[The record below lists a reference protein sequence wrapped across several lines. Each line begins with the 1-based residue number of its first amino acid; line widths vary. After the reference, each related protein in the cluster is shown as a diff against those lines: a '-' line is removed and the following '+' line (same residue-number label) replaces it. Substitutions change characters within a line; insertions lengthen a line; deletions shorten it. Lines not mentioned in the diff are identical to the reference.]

1 MTMTD
6 TLVPFAE
13 AVRRYEPLIGLETH
27 VELGTR
33 TKMFCGCTTTFGAE
47 PNSQVCPVCL
57 GLPGSLPVV
66 NRIAIEYTIRI
77 GLALNC
83 SIATWCRFARKN
95 YFYPDMPKN
104 FQISQYDEPLCTDG
118 YLDVAVEDKT
128 VRVGIER
135 VHLEEDT
142 GKSLHVGGATGR
154 IHGAEYSLVDYNRA
168 GIPLVEIVTKPIE
181 GTDADAP
188 VAARAYVTELR
199 DLLRSLAVSDVRMEE
214 GSLRCDVNTSLAP
227 RGSGRWGTRTETKNV
242 NSLRSVER
250 AVRFEIERQA
260 AVLDAGGRVIQETR
274 HFHEDTGTTTPG
286 RSKEEAQDYRYF
298 PEPDLVP
305 VAPPVDWVEQI
316 RAALPET
323 PSARR
328 ARLQAEWNLSETDMT
343 ALTNAGA
350 LDLVA
355 ETVAAGASPADAR
368 KWWLGELARRA
379 NEAGTEPANL
389 AITPADV
396 ARVAELVATGAL
408 NDHLA
413 RDVIDGV
420 LAGEGSPDEVVAT
433 RGLAVVSDEGALTA
447 AIDEAIAANPDV
459 VAKIRDGKTKAAGFL
474 VGAVMKATSGKAD
487 AARVLEL
494 ILERLSE
501 LAQIPICRANTRE
514 PTNPAGPNGAR
525 RRGRA
530 TAGAGAGAT
539 GRTRHFGPNEEGWGP
554 RRRLSAPS
562 GRRPGPRSL
571 PA

>member
-1 MTMTD
+1 MTTAD
-6 TLVPFAE
+6 TLVPLAE
-13 AVRRYEPLIGLETH
+13 AVQRYEPLIGLETH

-66 NRIAIEYTIRI
+66 NRMAIEYTIRI

-104 FQISQYDEPLCTDG
+104 FQISQYDEPLCTEG
-118 YLDVAVEDKT
+118 YLDVAIGGKT

-142 GKSLHVGGATGR
+142 GKSLHVGGSTGR

-181 GTDADAP
+181 GTEADAP
-188 VAARAYVTELR
+188 VAARTYVTELR
-199 DLLRSLAVSDVRMEE
+199 DLLRSLGVSDVRMEE
-214 GSLRCDVNTSLAP
+214 GSLRCDVNVSLAP

-250 AVRFEIERQA
+250 AVHFEIERQA

-274 HFHEDTGTTTPG
+274 HFHENTGTTTPG

-305 VAPPVDWVEQI
+305 VAPPAEWVEQI
-316 RAALPET
+316 RAGLPEV
-323 PSARR
+323 PSVRR
-328 ARLQAEWNLSETDMT
+328 ARLQQEWGLSDLDMT
-343 ALTNAGA
+343 ALANAGA

-379 NEAGTEPANL
+379 NEAGADLADL
-389 AITPADV
+389 AITPAQV
-396 ARVAELVATGAL
+396 ARIAELVSAGTL
-408 NDHLA
+408 NDRLA
-413 RDVIDGV
+413 REVIDAV
-420 LAGEGSPDEVVAT
+420 LAGQGPPDEVVQA
-433 RGLAVVSDEGALTA
+433 RGLAVVSDQSALTA
-447 AIDEAIAANPDV
+447 AIDEALAANPDV
-459 VAKIRDGKTKAAGFL
+459 VAKIRDGKVAAAGVL
-474 VGAVMKATSGKAD
+474 VGAVMKATRGQAD
-487 AARVLEL
+487 APRVREL
-494 ILERLSE
+494 ILQRL
-501 LAQIPICRANTRE
+501 T
-514 PTNPAGPNGAR
+514 
-525 RRGRA
+525 
-530 TAGAGAGAT
+530 
-539 GRTRHFGPNEEGWGP
+539 
-554 RRRLSAPS
+554 
-562 GRRPGPRSL
+562 
-571 PA
+571 